1 MLQSSISLTFI
12 GLLFLLWKEVVV
24 SFAAILGEY
33 LS

>member
-12 GLLFLLWKEVVV
+12 SLLFLLSKEVVV
-24 SFAAILGEY
+24 SFAAILAKY